1 MVSNARSPGS
11 PFLEIAMTSHRT
23 AIVVAA
29 TLSSL
34 LWPLGARAD
43 WAQSSD
49 PLVVRTNPT
58 NGEDQLQNPPTF
70 TWARY
75 PGATRYEIQI
85 VREGGSPTGVTVDR
99 TWYLPAK
106 SLAQGHYT
114 WRVRPAGSTDWST
127 ARAFSIT
134 GKSTTFEVPDN
145 ATLRTRILDKAR
157 PRSLPP
163 SFTPYAA
170 WSAPKKND
178 MDPYLSRLVN
188 EVKLQTGA
196 LADLSDERWPL
207 VIKAPLTAAMAAQQR
222 EIAHRVEEASRQ
234 LEAAAIL
241 WRLKKNPVH
250 LKEAFKRGDQLAA
263 LSPSGPTSYA
273 NQDQA
278 TRQIALSLVK
288 AADLLAG
295 DLDADRKA
303 RWLKIVS
310 VRGAEMFKDLAA
322 DGGRLDQHPFD
333 PHGNTLLAH
342 MAVISTLALGDVPD
356 ARKWFDFAF
365 RDYVG
370 APDPWSGQEGGYANG
385 TAYAE
390 YAAGYMLALW
400 DPLRQATGVNM
411 YAKPWTAGFMDFLIE
426 FVPPGAPL
434 HAFGDGSETKPDFR
448 VLRAFANRVASPHAA
463 WYADKLTANEDALS
477 VLEAPYPMPAAATRR
492 KAKPPNSAGFRSIGW
507 VAMHSDIGS
516 SGDMSFYFKSSPY
529 GSFNHSHGDQNGMLL
544 TVAGQPLLVRAG
556 WYDWY
561 GSPLWTD
568 WYHQTKS
575 QNAVT
580 FDGGKGQLVSGYREQ
595 LQRNGNIVQF
605 SPRPDYDYA
614 EGDATPA
621 YGGQLTQA
629 RRQVVYLHGPNV
641 IVVRDKLSAEVAHT
655 YEFNVHAPSV
665 MKVESPSSVKIANG
679 GQSVCLRDLN
689 GNAPFAKWRGPNP
702 KKGVTE
708 DHGAFY
714 LKADGG
720 SVAEFLVL
728 LDVGCK
734 RPRVTVDKSGN
745 RRTVKVAGQAFEFG

>member
-1 MVSNARSPGS
+1 
-11 PFLEIAMTSHRT
+11 MTSHRK

-34 LWPLGARAD
+34 LWPFSARAD

-49 PLVVRTNPT
+49 PLVVRTNPS
-58 NGEDQLQNPPTF
+58 NGDVQLQNPPTF

-75 PGATRYEIQI
+75 PDGAARYEIQI
-85 VREGGSPTGVTVDR
+85 VPKAGVPIGVTVDR

-106 SLAQGHYT
+106 SLAQGDYT
-114 WRVRPAGSTDWST
+114 WRVRPAGSTDWSRP
-127 ARAFSIT
+127 RAFSIT
-134 GKSTTFEVPDN
+134 GKSTVFEVPDN
-145 ATLRTRILDKAR
+145 AALRARILDKAR

-163 SFTPYAA
+163 SFTPYAT
-170 WSAPKKND
+170 WSRSKKND
-178 MDPYLSRLVN
+178 LDPYLSRLVN
-188 EVKLQTGA
+188 VVKLQTGA
-196 LADLSDERWPL
+196 LPDLSDERWPL

-222 EIAHRVEEASRQ
+222 EIAHRIDEASSQ
-234 LEAAAIL
+234 LESAAIL
-241 WRLKKNPVH
+241 WRLKKDPVH
-250 LKEAFKRGDQLAA
+250 LNEAFKRGDQLAA

-288 AADLLAG
+288 AVDLLAG

-303 RWLKIVS
+303 RWLNIVS
-310 VRGAEMFKDLAA
+310 VRGSEMFNDLAA

-333 PHGNTLLAH
+333 AHGTTLLAY
-342 MAVISTLALGDVPD
+342 MAVMSTLALGDVPD

-365 RDYVG
+365 RDHAG
-370 APDPWSGQEGGYANG
+370 AADPWSGQEGGYANG

-400 DPLRQATGVNM
+400 DPIRQATGVNL

-426 FVPPGAPL
+426 FVPPGAPV
-434 HAFGDGSETKPDFR
+434 HAFGDGSETRPDFR
-448 VLRAFANRVASPHAA
+448 VLRAFAHRVGSPRAA

-477 VLEAPYPMPAAATRR
+477 VLEGPYPMPAAATGR
-492 KAKPPNSAGFRSIGW
+492 KARAPNSTGFPSIGW

-529 GSFNHSHGDQNGMLL
+529 GSFNHSHGDQNGLLL
-544 TVAGQPLLVRAG
+544 TVAGQPLLVKAG

-568 WYHQTKS
+568 WYRQTRS

-580 FDGGKGQLVSGYREQ
+580 FDGGKGQQVSGYREQ
-595 LQRNGNIVQF
+595 LQHNGSIVQF
-605 SPRPDYDYA
+605 FSRPDYDYA

-629 RRQVVYLHGPNV
+629 RRQVVYLHGANA
-641 IVVRDKLSAEVAHT
+641 IVVRDKLSAPVPHT
-655 YEFNVHAPSV
+655 YEFNVHAPGA
-665 MKVESPSSVKIANG
+665 MKVESPSSVKIAAG
-679 GQSVCLRDLN
+679 RQSVCLLDLN
-689 GNAPFAKWRGPNP
+689 GNAPFAKWSGPRP

-734 RPRVTVDKSGN
+734 RPRVTVGKSGN
-745 RRTVKVAGQAFEFG
+745 RRTVKVAGQVFEFG